1 MEPAEGLFSVVQT
14 PGLIMDQ
21 IQLILA
27 TVLLGLVVLVVVW
40 YVILMTG
47 RKALVSRP
55 TYLILGITN
64 LGKTLLFARWNDV
77 ASDNAGERW
86 EEPIVTVSLMEANYG
101 QIRLPFSKPS
111 IQKLFQLIDYPGHL
125 KYFDLLQKL
134 ILNEITLQRVK
145 GVVFVVDSSQ
155 FKDSSHTVAKYL
167 FNLLSVTERLHN
179 GVDFLFAVNKTDLF
193 DSTPVV
199 RVRQMLED
207 DINSLIQNELT
218 AIDKNN
224 LDDNDDPVGTETLR
238 EFWLSVV
245 GSKAGKFT
253 FDKLEGNMDF
263 VPGLVVKGK
272 LEMWENWLDERV
284 VN

>member
-1 MEPAEGLFSVVQT
+1 
-14 PGLIMDQ
+14 MDQ
-21 IQLILA
+21 VQKILA
-27 TVLLGLVVLVVVW
+27 SVLLGLVVLAIVW
-40 YVILMTG
+40 YIQLMTG

-64 LGKTLLFARWNDV
+64 LGKTLLFARWNEATKD
-77 ASDNAGERW
+77 DGDDKW
-86 EEPIVTVSLMEANYG
+86 EEPIVTVSLIEPNYG
-101 QIRLPFSKPS
+101 QICLPFSKPS
-111 IQKLFQLIDYPGHL
+111 IQKHFQLIDYPGHL

-134 ILNEITLQRVK
+134 ILDEITLQRIK
-145 GVVFVVDSSQ
+145 GVVFVIDSSQ

-193 DSTPVV
+193 DSTPVI

-207 DINSLIQNELT
+207 DINALIQNELT

-224 LDDNDDPVGTETLR
+224 LDEGDDPVGTETLR

-245 GSKAGKFT
+245 GSKTGKFT

-263 VPGLVVKGK
+263 VPGLVAKNK
-272 LEMWENWLDERV
+272 LESWENWLDERV